1 MTFFEE
7 SNPFFLTKMLRLKW
21 DCRSYHS
28 GLKMFSFFRLEIDHS
43 VNCKTVNLSEFFR
56 FSALSS
62 CSFFRFICYLFYSVS
77 LLLFFLPAKSYLLSS
92 LFIWFSLILQLH
104 SLHAFRPV
112 TLCHCQSFILESCAL
127 RLVGFYDEHRLVY
140 SDHILSVILNFMDTK
155 ETLYLRT
162 RTTSTKYVSSKKLYK
177 NRPLCKRIIKIL
189 LEEILKLNLL
199 LVYTQKKKKK
209 KAYSKIS

>member
-1 MTFFEE
+1 M
-7 SNPFFLTKMLRLKW
+7 RLY
-21 DCRSYHS
+21 RLYYS

-43 VNCKTVNLSEFFR
+43 VNCKIVSLPEFFR
-56 FSALSS
+56 FSTLSS

-77 LLLFFLPAKSYLLSS
+77 FLFFLPEKSYLLSS
-92 LFIWFSLILQLH
+92 LYIRLPLILQLH

-127 RLVGFYDEHRLVY
+127 RLVEFYDEHRLVY

-155 ETLYLRT
+155 ETLYLRA

-177 NRPLCKRIIKIL
+177 NRSLCKRIIKIL
-189 LEEILKLNLL
+189 LEEIL
-199 LVYTQKKKKK
+199 
-209 KAYSKIS
+209 